1 VRSETKSK
9 RNETERNETKSN
21 KTKRNRTKRNE
32 TKRNITSFR
41 FASLDFVSF
50 RFDRFRFVSFRFVWF
65 RFVSFGFVSF
75 RFYFVSHFT
84 GTLHIVT
91 FCPTYIRYM
100 NQGIYIYILWLLVL
114 PTYML
119 SKNISCDFLSA
130 RVKNIDCDFLS
141 CDFLTCDFLSVYRFN
156 YHKSLMQIIVFH
168 GSTWNFN
175 KIDIWFSYISSNKWD
190 IIYTIHKW

>member
-1 VRSETKSK
+1 M
-9 RNETERNETKSN
+9 RNEIE
-21 KTKRNRTKRNE
+21 TKRNRTKRNE
-32 TKRNITSFR
+32 IKQNETKPNETKRNVTSFR
-41 FASLDFVSF
+41 FA
-50 RFDRFRFVSFRFVWF
+50 WF
-65 RFVSFGFVSF
+65 RFVSIGFVSF
-75 RFYFVSHFT
+75 HLISFRSVSFLFRFALYRY
-84 GTLHIVT
+84 
-91 FCPTYIRYM
+91 PTYCDFLCYLHTVHESR
-100 NQGIYIYILWLLVL
+100 YIYILWLLVL

-175 KIDIWFSYISSNKWD
+175 KINIWFSYISSNKWD